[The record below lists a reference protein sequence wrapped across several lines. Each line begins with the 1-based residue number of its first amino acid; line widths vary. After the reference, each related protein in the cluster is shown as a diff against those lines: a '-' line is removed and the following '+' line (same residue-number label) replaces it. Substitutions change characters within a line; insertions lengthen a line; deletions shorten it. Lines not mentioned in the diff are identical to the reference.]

1 MDNFGLELVL
11 VGIAFVAALWAADVT
26 AMSPMVVISDA
37 KTVSRRLTTP
47 AGGRGLR

>member
-26 AMSPMVVISDA
+26 AMIATRSGEEA
-37 KTVSRRLTTP
+37 
-47 AGGRGLR
+47 AEE